1 MKPIEFPKEEKL
13 ALARRLQDYLQDEV
27 DVEIGQLGAEF
38 MLEFIAK
45 EIGVH
50 FYNRGLRDAQAVV
63 TAKMEDVVEAI
74 YLLEREA

>member
-13 ALARRLQDYLQDEV
+13 ALARRLQDYLQEEV

-38 MLEFIAK
+38 MLDFIAK